1 MQAIQSPRDLFY
13 YDLCTMYDAEQKL
26 VQVLPQ
32 LAQECQNNQARD
44 AFTQH
49 EQETRQ
55 HVRNLEQC
63 FQILGSQ
70 PMALENHTI
79 NGLKQDHDTFVQQQP
94 PREALTMY
102 DIDAGYQSEHIEMA
116 AYYRLIDA
124 AHSMGL
130 QQCVQLFQQNLQQD
144 EAEAKKLAIIAHQ
157 LNQQAAVSAQAPQ
170 QGQPYAPG
178 NVPPPMGQPNVAPS
192 PQEPG
197 QGYGTASAQTPGQ
210 GDAPAP
216 GQSNAPAS
224 ASAPG
229 QGGAPTS
236 GQSYTSTSPRTS
248 LSSQLQ
254 PGMRVIGSDNGSI
267 GQVRDVRE
275 NDFLIDLPMKRDA
288 YVPFDAIE
296 EVTIDLVAL
305 NIPSDQVGTMGWDN
319 PPLTGA

>member
-13 YDLCTMYDAEQKL
+13 YDLCAMYDAEQKL

-32 LAQECQNNQARD
+32 LAQECQDKQARE

-70 PMALENHTI
+70 PTALENHTI

-144 EAEAKKLAIIAHQ
+144 EAEAKKLATIAHQ
-157 LNQQAAVSAQAPQ
+157 LNQQVAMSAQAPQ
-170 QGQPYAPG
+170 QGQPYAPS

-197 QGYGTASAQTPGQ
+197 QGYGTASAPTPGQ
-210 GDAPAP
+210 GNAPAP
-216 GQSNAPAS
+216 GQGYA
-224 ASAPG
+224 
-229 QGGAPTS
+229 
-236 GQSYTSTSPRTS
+236 STSPRTS

-275 NDFLIDLPMKRDA
+275 NDLLIDLPMKRDV

-305 NIPSDQVGTMGWDN
+305 NIASDQVGTMGWDN

>member
-13 YDLCTMYDAEQKL
+13 YDLCAMYDAEQKL

-32 LAQECQNNQARD
+32 LAQECQDNQARE

-70 PMALENHTI
+70 PTALENHTI

-144 EAEAKKLAIIAHQ
+144 EAEAKKLATIGHQ
-157 LNQQAAVSAQAPQ
+157 LNQQVAMSAQAPQ

-197 QGYGTASAQTPGQ
+197 QGYGTASAPT
-210 GDAPAP
+210 
-216 GQSNAPAS
+216 
-224 ASAPG
+224 PG
-229 QGGAPTS
+229 QGGAPAP
-236 GQSYTSTSPRTS
+236 GQGYASTSPRTS

-254 PGMRVIGSDNGSI
+254 PGMRVICSDKSSI
-267 GQVRDVRE
+267 GQVRDVRD
-275 NDFLIDLPMKRDA
+275 NDFLVDQPMQRDV

-296 EVTIDLVAL
+296 EVTIDLVML
-305 NIPSDQVGTMGWDN
+305 NIPSDQVGKMGWDN

>member
-13 YDLCTMYDAEQKL
+13 YDLCAMYDAEQKL

-32 LAQECQNNQARD
+32 LAQECQDKQASD

-178 NVPPPMGQPNVAPS
+178 NVPLPMGQPNVAPS

-210 GDAPAP
+210 GGAPAP
-216 GQSNAPAS
+216 GQ
-224 ASAPG
+224 G
-229 QGGAPTS
+229 
-236 GQSYTSTSPRTS
+236 YTSTSPRTS

-305 NIPSDQVGTMGWDN
+305 NIASDQVGTMGWDN

>member
-1 MQAIQSPRDLFY
+1 MQAIRSPRDLFY
-13 YDLCTMYDAEQKL
+13 YDLCAMYDAEQKL

-32 LAQECQNNQARD
+32 LAQECQDKQARE

-70 PMALENHTI
+70 PTALENHTI

-144 EAEAKKLAIIAHQ
+144 EAEAKKLATIAHQ
-157 LNQQAAVSAQAPQ
+157 LNQQVAMSAQAPQ

-197 QGYGTASAQTPGQ
+197 QGYGTASAPTPGQ
-210 GDAPAP
+210 G
-216 GQSNAPAS
+216 NAPAS
-224 ASAPG
+224 PSAPG
-229 QGGAPTS
+229 QGGAPAP
-236 GQSYTSTSPRTS
+236 GQSYASTSPRTG

-254 PGMRVIGSDNGSI
+254 PGMRVICSDKGSI
-267 GQVRDVRE
+267 GQVRDVRD
-275 NDFLIDLPMKRDA
+275 NDFLVDLPMQRDV
-288 YVPFDAIE
+288 YVPFDAIQ
-296 EVTIDLVAL
+296 EVTIDLVML
-305 NIPSDQVGTMGWDN
+305 NIPSDQVGKMGWDN

>member
-13 YDLCTMYDAEQKL
+13 YDLCAMYDAEQKL

-32 LAQECQNNQARD
+32 LAQECQDNQARE

-94 PREALTMY
+94 PREALTMF
-102 DIDAGYQSEHIEMA
+102 DIDASYQGEHIEMA
-116 AYYRLIDA
+116 AYHRLIDTA
-124 AHSMGL
+124 NSMGL

-144 EAEAKKLAIIAHQ
+144 EAEAKKLATIAHQ
-157 LNQQAAVSAQAPQ
+157 LNQQVTVSAQMPQ

-197 QGYGTASAQTPGQ
+197 QGYGTASPSALGQ
-210 GDAPAP
+210 G
-216 GQSNAPAS
+216 NAPAS
-224 ASAPG
+224 APTPG
-229 QGGAPTS
+229 QGGVPAS
-236 GQSYTSTSPRTS
+236 GQGYTSTSPRTS

-275 NDFLIDLPMKRDA
+275 NDFLIDLPMKRDV

-305 NIPSDQVGTMGWDN
+305 NIPSDQVGNMGWGN

>member
-13 YDLCTMYDAEQKL
+13 YDLCAMYDAEQKL

-70 PMALENHTI
+70 PMALENPTI
-79 NGLKQDHDTFVQQQP
+79 NGLKQDHDAFVQQQP

-178 NVPPPMGQPNVAPS
+178 NVPPPMGQPNVTPS

-197 QGYGTASAQTPGQ
+197 QG
-210 GDAPAP
+210 
-216 GQSNAPAS
+216 NAPAS
-224 ASAPG
+224 PSAPG
-229 QGGAPTS
+229 QGGTPAP
-236 GQSYTSTSPRTS
+236 GQGYTSTSPRTS

-305 NIPSDQVGTMGWDN
+305 NIPSDQVGAMGWDN